1 MRSARRGR
9 KGDGANFDR
18 TQIGARRERIE
29 SRGGARREP
38 KRGSRFGGSSTRGS
52 ARVLTRATCLRLPR
66 RGLDP
71 RRPCLARP
79 ARLPIWLS
87 LASGAREKENG
98 NRPTCA
104 PRADFARKKAKR
116 FRALTRRQATVG
128 VDVAHT
134 RARDRFRQ
142 TRRTLSVASGARS
155 ARAITDRRVSRRGV
169 ERATHAA
176 LSKRS
181 RARRFPEKKGIIV
194 VKRRGV
200 PSRAGRD
207 A

>member
-1 MRSARRGR
+1 MAQISTGR
-9 KGDGANFDR
+9 KLELGGSGSSRA
-18 TQIGARRERIE
+18 GERDA
-29 SRGGARREP
+29 SRNAA
-38 KRGSRFGGSSTRGS
+38 RGSGDPRRAL

-87 LASGAREKENG
+87 LASGARDAFLFWE
-98 NRPTCA
+98 PTCA

-155 ARAITDRRVSRRGV
+155 ARAITDRRVSRRGA

>member
-38 KRGSRFGGSSTRGS
+38 KRGSRFGGSSTR
-52 ARVLTRATCLRLPR
+52 ARAGTHTCDMSPPPAPR
-66 RGLDP
+66 
-71 RRPCLARP
+71 ARP
-79 ARLPIWLS
+79 ATPLPRATGATPD
-87 LASGAREKENG
+87 LAQPRFGRSAFLFWE
-98 NRPTCA
+98 PTCA

-155 ARAITDRRVSRRGV
+155 ARAITDRRVSRRGA